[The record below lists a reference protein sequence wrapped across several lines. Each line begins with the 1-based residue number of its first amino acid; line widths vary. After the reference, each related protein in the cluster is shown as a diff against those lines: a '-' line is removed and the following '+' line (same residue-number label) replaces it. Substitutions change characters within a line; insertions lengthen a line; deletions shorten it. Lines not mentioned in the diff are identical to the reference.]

1 MPTTG
6 TVLIVED
13 NPVAMHLTRDLLEPE
28 GYTLICCGDGKSALA
43 EAEAHTPDLVLLDVM
58 LPEMTGFDVCRHL
71 RANPR
76 LAEVP
81 IVMLTALSDRASRL
95 QGLRAGAD
103 DFLSR
108 PVDREELLARIR
120 TIMRLNRYRRL
131 SEERQRFEA
140 LSRQLLAVQER
151 ERRSLAVELHD
162 EIGQVLTAVK
172 LRLLQLGQEG
182 SLKRAEPVLTESLQS
197 VDEALQQ
204 IRQMSL
210 NLRPSLLDDLGLEPA
225 LRWLLDRYN
234 REGGAAARLIAR
246 LGAARLPAT
255 VEVVCFRLVQEALT
269 NVRRHAKARRVLVFL
284 KRRANGLALT
294 VRDDGAGFDVRT
306 ALAAASSG
314 ESLGLLGM
322 QERVRFAG
330 GLFTIT
336 STPGRGTR
344 LRVWIPMGSEESHEE
359 ATI

>member
-6 TVLIVED
+6 TILIVED
-13 NPVAMHLTRDLLEPE
+13 NPVALTLTRDLLEPE
-28 GYTLICCGDGKSALA
+28 GYALVCCGDGQAALA
-43 EAEAHTPDLVLLDVM
+43 AAEAHAPDLVLLDVM
-58 LPEMTGFDVCRHL
+58 LPGMTGFDVCRHL
-71 RANPR
+71 RATPR

-131 SEERQRFEA
+131 GEERRRFEA
-140 LSRQLLAVQER
+140 LSRQLLTVQER

-172 LRLLQLGQEG
+172 LRLLQLGQAG
-182 SLKRAEPVLTESLQS
+182 GLRRAEPALAESLQS
-197 VDEALQQ
+197 VDQALQQ
-204 IRQMSL
+204 VRQL
-210 NLRPSLLDDLGLEPA
+210 ALDLRPSLLDDLGLEPA

-234 REGGAAARLIAR
+234 REGGPAARLIAR
-246 LGAARLPAT
+246 LGEPRLPAP
-255 VEVVCFRLVQEALT
+255 VEIVCFRVVQEALT
-269 NVRRHAKARRVLVFL
+269 NVRRHARASRVLVFL
-284 KRRANGLALT
+284 KRRATGLALT

-306 ALAAASSG
+306 ALAAAASG
-314 ESLGLLGM
+314 ASLGLLGM
-322 QERVRFAG
+322 QERVQFAG
-330 GLFTIT
+330 GLFTVT
-336 STPGRGTR
+336 SAPGRGTR
-344 LRVWIPMGSEESHEE
+344 LRVWVPRGAEESHED
-359 ATI
+359 A